1 MNITIN
7 CSMAIISF
15 IKYNV
20 FDNGVLYYLPQ
31 PNVMH
36 ELMT

>member
-1 MNITIN
+1 MVTI
-7 CSMAIISF
+7 SL
-15 IKYNV
+15 IKYKELHR